1 MDYHMLSPRQTSTA
15 GFVGGLLQSWASDL
29 KAWTAGI
36 AVRYAIAVI
45 LLLATAAGLIATI
58 GVGFAALFHWIATV
72 YEPNTAYAAIAGLLL
87 GLSLVGAFIAVWLLK
102 RSLPP
107 VPRPRRDQTRA
118 ARRSLAN
125 DAILMA
131 SVPRKALLKADPA
144 TEIMIGLAAACL
156 VGWLV
161 SSRLGRSRARD
172 KAK

>member
-1 MDYHMLSPRQTSTA
+1 MDRGHRRPICHSRH
-15 GFVGGLLQSWASDL
+15 
-29 KAWTAGI
+29 
-36 AVRYAIAVI
+36 
-45 LLLATAAGLIATI
+45 LAACDRSRPHRDDRSR
-58 GVGFAALFHWIATV
+58 FAALFHWIATV

-161 SSRLGRSRARD
+161 SSRLGQSRARD